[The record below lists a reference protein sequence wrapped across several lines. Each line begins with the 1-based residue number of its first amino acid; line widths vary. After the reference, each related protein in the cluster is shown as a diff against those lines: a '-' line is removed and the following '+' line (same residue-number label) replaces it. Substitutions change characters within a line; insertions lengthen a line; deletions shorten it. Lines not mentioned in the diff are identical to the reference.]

1 MAKPVSIEVWNP
13 NGKYRVVS
21 TKPMPGTRWINL
33 LIEQDCR
40 VEVSFIFFFVS
51 LPSPSLLKILLFDFV
66 HAHSDMHGKENYTF
80 CGRYHCSD
88 WQQVRRSDWTGIV
101 NLMDQ
106 VILELLRNDSLSFT
120 LVLDFTFDFWC
131 C

>member
-1 MAKPVSIEVWNP
+1 
-13 NGKYRVVS
+13 
-21 TKPMPGTRWINL
+21 MPGTRWINL

-106 VILELLRNDSLSFT
+106 VILEPLRNDSLSFT